1 MKGWQDLIF
10 IDKNDKY
17 GKLYSIGAQSIEDGQ
32 SIDHSL
38 SVTTYVDSFTCDY
51 VIKIYKK

>member
-17 GKLYSIGAQSIEDGQ
+17 GKLYSIGAQSIEDDQ

>member
-17 GKLYSIGAQSIEDGQ
+17 GKLYSIGAQRIEDGQ

>member
-1 MKGWQDLIF
+1 MKVWRDLIF